1 MDPDK
6 KPRKDS
12 KLDSMPEHRQ
22 LELRDKLLAN
32 EGHDEILSWLAV
44 ECGVSVVRSSL
55 TAFYKR
61 HCAPL
66 VRERRALSAVK
77 AEVIVEDAG
86 RTDWNAATIELAKQ
100 VSFELMSGQTVDFK
114 TAEKFLKLVLKADA
128 QAQTKEKAK
137 EAARDKT
144 EAGIDALTE
153 EAKGNKE
160 AQAALKAYVEAIR
173 KKKP

>member
-1 MDPDK
+1 MDPDR

-12 KLDSMPEHRQ
+12 KLDSMPEHWQ

-32 EGHDEILSWLAV
+32 QGHEEILSWLAV
-44 ECGVSVVRSSL
+44 ECGVTVSPSALS
-55 TAFYKR
+55 TFYKR

-66 VRERRALSAVK
+66 VRERRNLSAVK
-77 AEVIVEDAG
+77 AEVIVDDAG
-86 RTDWNAATIELAKQ
+86 RTDWNAATMELVKQ
-100 VSFELMSGQTVDFK
+100 VSFELLNGQALDFK
-114 TAEKFLKLVLKADA
+114 TAEKFIKLVLKADA